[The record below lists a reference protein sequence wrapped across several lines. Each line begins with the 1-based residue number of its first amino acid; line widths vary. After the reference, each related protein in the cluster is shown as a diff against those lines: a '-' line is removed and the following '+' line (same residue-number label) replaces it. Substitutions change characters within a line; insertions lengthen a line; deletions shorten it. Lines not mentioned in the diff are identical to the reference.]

1 MAENFFEKAGAFAGD
16 AAIDT
21 AADTEINK
29 VIDGVASH
37 IPGGGMIDGMLKTG
51 VDLQVNNLINSKV
64 GGMFGHHDAAA
75 SAEVPQAGNVETG
88 DAPAN
93 DAQAGDG
100 QAEDQ
105 N

>member
-21 AADTEINK
+21 AADTEINR
-29 VIDGVASH
+29 VIDGVAGR

-51 VDLQVNNLINSKV
+51 IDLQANNLINERL
-64 GGMFGHHDAAA
+64 GGLLGHHESAPAAEA
-75 SAEVPQAGNVETG
+75 PQADDTQ
-88 DAPAN
+88 AN
-93 DAQAGDG
+93 DAQ
-100 QAEDQ
+100 